1 MSGLMNMVTKF
12 ARGRAGGTGRAG
24 RGARPVGGTGTRRR
38 AGAAGGSSQ
47 GAMIERGVRK
57 FLGRR

>member
-12 ARGRAGGTGRAG
+12 TRGRAGGTGRAG
-24 RGARPVGGTGTRRR
+24 RGARPVGGTGMRRR
-38 AGAAGGSSQ
+38 PAAGGSSQ
-47 GAMIERGVRK
+47 NAMIGRGVRK

>member
-12 ARGRAGGTGRAG
+12 TRGRAGGTGRAG
-24 RGARPVGGTGTRRR
+24 RGARPVGGTGMRRR
-38 AGAAGGSSQ
+38 PGAAGGSSQ
-47 GAMIERGVRK
+47 NAMIGRGVRK